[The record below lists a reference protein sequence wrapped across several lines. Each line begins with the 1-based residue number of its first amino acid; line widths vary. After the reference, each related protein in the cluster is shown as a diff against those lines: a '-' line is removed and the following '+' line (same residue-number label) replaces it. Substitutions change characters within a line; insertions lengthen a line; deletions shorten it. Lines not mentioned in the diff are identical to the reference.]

1 MLFGKKIPKKLL
13 KFNFKKT
20 FEGVTTPIF
29 IFIFVFCQDFT
40 PQKNPHKLP

>member
-13 KFNFKKT
+13 KFTFKKT
-20 FEGVTTPIF
+20 FGGVATPVF
-29 IFIFVFCQDFT
+29 IFIFVFWQDFT